1 MDCIISLELAEGL
14 VSYMATKPYS
24 EVSTGIEMLKSSIH
38 LAKNPPAPTE
48 EKRPYVRKKNEVKEN
63 DTSDANERPT
73 E

>member
-14 VSYMATKPYS
+14 VSYMSTKPYS
-24 EVSTGIEMLKSSIH
+24 EVSTGIEMLKASIH

-63 DTSDANERPT
+63 DPSNEHERAA